1 MRSLP
6 ILLLVVCCFVW
17 QSSVGAAEPA
27 ANAPNLVVNGG
38 LDQADPADARR
49 PLGWERPDGLGVR
62 WEDAPAPAGAGHG
75 KALRLDTAVSEIG
88 MMEQWKKVGIT
99 AWNIPNATAD
109 PVAATYGLSIY
120 SQAFPITKG
129 RSYRVSVAYHGA
141 GGAKVWVRG
150 YGELTRPEGVEKRR
164 LYEAVAEVTASPQG
178 WTVTAHDFAPTK
190 HTPKV
195 TEMKVML
202 FAYWP
207 PGVSWFDDVRVVEL
221 PEEAQAPAP

>member
-1 MRSLP
+1 MDMRTFH
-6 ILLLVVCCFVW
+6 LLAFSACLLACPAG
-17 QSSVGAAEPA
+17 GAAEPA
-27 ANAPNLVVNGG
+27 AAGSNLVLNGD
-38 LDQADPADARR
+38 LDLADPADAQR

-62 WEDAPAPAGAGHG
+62 WEAAPAEAGTGHG
-75 KALRLDTAVSEIG
+75 KALRLDTAITEIG

-99 AWNIPNATAD
+99 AWNIPNATTD
-109 PVAATYGLSIY
+109 PVAASYGLSIY
-120 SQAFPITKG
+120 SQAFPIAKE

-150 YGELTRPEGVEKRR
+150 YGELTRPDGIEKRR
-164 LYEAVAEVTASPQG
+164 LYEAVAEVTASPKG
-178 WTVTAHDFAPTK
+178 WTVTTHDFNPTQ

-207 PGVSWFDDVRVVEL
+207 PGVSWFDDVRVSEL
-221 PEEAQAPAP
+221 PEQKPAP